1 MNPRFL
7 AWDVGILKVS
17 LTEMKKEM
25 TGMAFG
31 GMSKIDQGDLTKR
44 LKVKKTFFYMG
55 ALSHE
60 SKFKVLART
69 LGTSP
74 NMQLG

>member
-1 MNPRFL
+1 MLITWEYKWEWFL
-7 AWDVGILKVS
+7 WVL
-17 LTEMKKEM
+17 
-25 TGMAFG
+25 
-31 GMSKIDQGDLTKR
+31 DQGDLTKR
-44 LKVKKTFFYMG
+44 LKVKKTFFFYMG

-74 NMQLG
+74 NMLLG